1 MPWLRPGWHQRSK
14 GCHHRHA
21 SWPVG
26 KYDETVT
33 LIPPDETVKR
43 IPPTV
48 LSLAPAVVLGVCA
61 GLIMRELAA
70 LADPNRTGQYW
81 ILEVVNWAAL
91 WCAVGFVSG
100 FLAKHRHEPGL
111 GGLVAETLMV
121 LGFYLPLGHVQR
133 FHVLWL
139 EAAIVSGPVM
149 GWLGSLARQD
159 RLQPIREPDPDEVDA
174 ACRSAQRRLRLEV
187 NPVVLSR
194 REWESERSGFVRQA
208 RRAPRVSLTKEA
220 S

>member
-1 MPWLRPGWHQRSK
+1 
-14 GCHHRHA
+14 
-21 SWPVG
+21 
-26 KYDETVT
+26 
-33 LIPPDETVKR
+33 
-43 IPPTV
+43 
-48 LSLAPAVVLGVCA
+48 
-61 GLIMRELAA
+61 MRELAA

-100 FLAKHRHEPGL
+100 FLAKARLMAVL

-139 EAAIVSGPVM
+139 AAAIVSGPVM

-159 RLQPIREPDPDEVDA
+159 RLLPIRVLGALFVLEPLAWSLLFLLLGRA
-174 ACRSAQRRLRLEV
+174 ANPLSDVTTWSEIAIGLIIICLAQFRA
-187 NPVVLSR
+187 
-194 REWESERSGFVRQA
+194 RSGPTPRPPA
-208 RRAPRVSLTKEA
+208 RSR
-220 S
+220 